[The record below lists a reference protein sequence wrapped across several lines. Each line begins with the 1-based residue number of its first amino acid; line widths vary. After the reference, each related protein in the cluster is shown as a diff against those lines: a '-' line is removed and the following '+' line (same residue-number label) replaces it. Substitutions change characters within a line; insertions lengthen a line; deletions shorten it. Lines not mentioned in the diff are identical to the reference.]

1 MKKIFSV
8 ILFCALSLICHSQ
21 NIDPAIQLK
30 DGGVVDKSHAFLD
43 GETPTFSL
51 QNGTSDNVRWE
62 ICLIGN
68 KGEKLLAAESSI
80 GESSFSFTITPDLF
94 PRKSDLTR
102 MVFPDDSSVYIC
114 AAVELYKGGA
124 LIDEMP
130 LLLNVLPSRPKV
142 TEGSLVGTFDYE
154 ACGYYPLSH
163 LTLSFT
169 SDRMDSCTF
178 LYFLTEWNGKQY
190 VPVFGVMR
198 ERMNVQRKGNNNYQL
213 EYDGLDCDDFFSII
227 AENKY
232 GSVHGDTIYTNDY
245 ITDPEVLDFLEKLL
259 HGVGIDNISSDECK
273 IVTHNNLISVE
284 GCNNDDIETA
294 VYSLNGTLVLEN
306 KSSKKTDVNCLKKG
320 AYLVKVKCKNKL
332 LTKKIIKS

>member
-8 ILFCALSLICHSQ
+8 ILFFGLSLICHSQ
-21 NIDPAIQLK
+21 NINPAIQLK

-51 QNGTSDNVRWE
+51 QNGTSDNVQWMF
-62 ICLIGN
+62 CLIGN
-68 KGEKLLAAESSI
+68 KGEKLPAAESSS

-102 MVFPDDSSVYIC
+102 MAFPNDSSVYIC
-114 AAVELYKGGA
+114 AAVELYKAGA

-130 LLLNVLPSRPKV
+130 LLLDVLPSRPKV

-154 ACGYYPLSH
+154 AGGYNPLSH

-178 LYFLTEWNGKQY
+178 LYFFTEWNGKKY

-198 ERMNVQRKGNNNYQL
+198 ERMNVQKKDDCNYQL

-232 GSVHGDTIYTNDY
+232 GSVHGDTIYTNNY
-245 ITDPEVLDFLEKLL
+245 ITDPEILDFLEKLH
-259 HGVGIDNISSDECK
+259 HGDGIDDISNDECE
-273 IVTHNNLISVE
+273 IVIHNNLISVE
-284 GCNNDDIETA
+284 GCNEDDIVMEI
-294 VYSLNGTLVLEN
+294 YSLDGKLAYKNIGG
-306 KSSKKTDVNCLKKG
+306 KKIDINSLPN
-320 AYLVKVKCKNKL
+320 AAFIVKVNYKNKL

>member
-30 DGGVVDKSHAFLD
+30 DGSVVDKSHVFLD

-51 QNGTSDNVRWE
+51 QNGTIDNVRWE
-62 ICLIGN
+62 FCLIGN

-102 MVFPDDSSVYIC
+102 MEFPNDSSVYIC

-154 ACGYYPLSH
+154 IVGYDPLAH
-163 LTLSFT
+163 LSLSFK
-169 SDRMDSCTF
+169 SDRMDHCTLWF
-178 LYFLTEWNGKQY
+178 FTTNWDGKKY
-190 VPVFGVMR
+190 VPEYPMWGVYM
-198 ERMNVQRKGNNNYQL
+198 VDLKKNNDIFQL
-213 EYDGLDCDDFFSII
+213 EYEYVDCDDFFTIS
-227 AENKY
+227 AGNKY
-232 GSVHGDTIYTNDY
+232 GSVLGDTIYTNDY
-245 ITDPEVLDFLEKLL
+245 ITDPEILDFLEKLL

-273 IVTHNNLISVE
+273 IVAHNNLISVE
-284 GCNNDDIETA
+284 GCNDDDIETA